1 MLQINNIEVV
11 YSDVILV
18 LRGISLA
25 VPDNQIVSLLG
36 ANGAGKSTTLKAI
49 SGLLRTQQGEVTRGS
64 IEWNGER
71 IDRKSP
77 DEIVQM
83 GIVQLLEGRRLFEH
97 SDGRGESAHGR
108 DLPQDDRRGPAA
120 VIWTRYM
127 AIFRAWRSFADAR
140 PAICPGAS
148 SRWSP
153 LGGR

>member
-25 VPDNQIVSLLG
+25 VPDNQIISLLG

-71 IDRKSP
+71 IDRQDRRTKSC
-77 DEIVQM
+77 
-83 GIVQLLEGRRLFEH
+83 RWA
-97 SDGRGESAHGR
+97 SCSCWRGEG
-108 DLPQDDRRGPAA
+108 
-120 VIWTRYM
+120 
-127 AIFRAWRSFADAR
+127 
-140 PAICPGAS
+140 CS
-148 SRWSP
+148 SI
-153 LGGR
+153 